1 MIIKAGK
8 ALRYL
13 FFFLVIPREGGG
25 GGVREE
31 EAKPQIKNLTSFS
44 PIPIFQCDVYLKI
57 TLRVLGKLC
66 V

>member
-13 FFFLVIPREGGG
+13 FFFLVIPREGG

-57 TLRVLGKLC
+57 TLRVLGKVC